1 MMKTNVAASRWFNR
15 WAFLLLILL
24 AVWFGWAPA
33 HAQTLG
39 ERVGS
44 ATESAKVAVEDA
56 GKRALTKVEQL
67 WAKLDEAR
75 LKNRTR
81 DEIVGWAIMG
91 LLVGGLLSRTAGLRT
106 LPAFGLGL
114 LGAFVG
120 GVIVKLAELDFGL
133 GPVLIRYE
141 DLLVSLVGAFVVLFA
156 AKFLIGRRK
165 EKA

>member
-1 MMKTNVAASRWFNR
+1 M
-15 WAFLLLILL
+15 LL
-24 AVWFGWAPA
+24 ALWFGRTPVQ
-33 HAQTLG
+33 AQSLG

-91 LLVGGLLSRTAGLRT
+91 LLVGGLLSRTAGLKA

-114 LGAFVG
+114 LGALIG
-120 GVIVKLAELDFGL
+120 GVIVKLTELDFGL

-141 DLLVSLVGAFVVLFA
+141 DLLVSLIGAFVVLVA
-156 AKFLIGRRK
+156 AKSLIGRRK